1 MLSDAGAR
9 ESEGIALT
17 RVMRYIRVASEG
29 GKKSVTQKG
38 VMDVAKDTQS
48 GGRTVMSMAYFGQ
61 GGAGVGFP
69 QAYFG
74 KPSLTCGPGAPQC
87 GGAGSKKGVFSE
99 STLKAA
105 CVAEGIKITPYG
117 IKAAMKVASDYVS
130 KTLTPLLKHDFPN
143 AKKWSAAQ
151 VRKSAA

>member
-17 RVMRYIRVASEG
+17 RVMRYVRIASEG

-38 VMDVAKDTQS
+38 VMEAAKATQS

-69 QAYFG
+69 QTYFG
-74 KPSLTCGPGAPQC
+74 KPSLTCGPGTQC
-87 GGAGSKKGVFSE
+87 GGASKKGVFSE
-99 STLKAA
+99 ATLRAA
-105 CVAEGIKITPYG
+105 CAAEGIKITPYG
-117 IKAAMKVASDYVS
+117 VKAAMKVASDYVS
-130 KTLTPLLKHDFPN
+130 KTLTPLLKHDYPSS
-143 AKKWSAAQ
+143 KKWSAAQ

>member
-9 ESEGIALT
+9 EAEGIALT
-17 RVMRYIRVASEG
+17 RVMRYVRVASEG

-38 VMDVAKDTQS
+38 VVDAAKATQS

-61 GGAGVGFP
+61 GGAGGVGFP

-74 KPSLTCGPGAPQC
+74 KPSLTCGPGAQC
-87 GGAGSKKGVFSE
+87 GGAAKKGVFSE
-99 STLKAA
+99 SALKGA
-105 CVAEGIKITPYG
+105 CAAEGIKITPYG
-117 IKAAMKVASDYVS
+117 VKAAMKVASDYVT
-130 KTLTPLLKHDFPN
+130 KTLTPLLKHDYPT

>member
-9 ESEGIALT
+9 ESEGLALN
-17 RVMRYIRVASEG
+17 RVMRCVRIASDG

-38 VMDVAKDTQS
+38 LMDACKTHQV
-48 GGRTVMSMAYFGQ
+48 GGRTVMSMAYFGH

-74 KPSLTCGPGAPQC
+74 KPSVTCASSATQC
-87 GGAGSKKGVFSE
+87 GGASVKGVFSE

-105 CVAEGIKITPYG
+105 CRSEGIKMTPFG
-117 IKAAMKVASDYVS
+117 MRAAMKVASDYVT
-130 KTLTPLLKHDFPN
+130 KTLVPLLKHDHPT

-151 VRKSAA
+151 VRKSAL

>member
-17 RVMRYIRVASEG
+17 RVMRYVRVASEG

-38 VMDVAKDTQS
+38 VMEATKATQS

-61 GGAGVGFP
+61 GGAPLP
-69 QAYFG
+69 QAFFG
-74 KPSLTCGPGAPQC
+74 KPSLTCGPGAQC
-87 GGAGSKKGVFSE
+87 GGATKKGVFSE
-99 STLKAA
+99 SALKGA
-105 CVAEGIKITPYG
+105 CAAEGIKITPYG
-117 IKAAMKVASDYVS
+117 VKAAMKVASDYVS
-130 KTLTPLLKHDFPN
+130 KTLIPLLKHDHPS